1 LRRERLYNVDSSMST
16 VATAEIVEWV
26 DQGFPW
32 SRRHVG
38 VVDVG
43 GGGASPVRLSVV
55 DDWPGKSGG
64 SVGVERYVRC
74 GSDRVWSS
82 GNGSSGGRI
91 SGIEIGDSM

>member
-1 LRRERLYNVDSSMST
+1 MNLPFGIYPGSLTGDV
-16 VATAEIVEWV
+16 TAEIVESV
-26 DQGFPW
+26 DQGFSW
-32 SRRHVG
+32 SRTRVG
-38 VVDVG
+38 FVDVG
-43 GGGASPVRLSVV
+43 GGGASRVRLSVV